1 MWILLL
7 PHTLLVLEKAVRV
20 KQAVAPRMVLMV
32 RLVLVL
38 VLLPQV
44 AVMVEL
50 IPLAVIVVTV
60 LLMDLVAV
68 AGKAV
73 QEEQAGLTVMT
84 AVTAGLAVLMLQAV
98 EVEAQV
104 L

>member
-1 MWILLL
+1 
-7 PHTLLVLEKAVRV
+7 
-20 KQAVAPRMVLMV
+20 
-32 RLVLVL
+32 
-38 VLLPQV
+38 
-44 AVMVEL
+44 
-50 IPLAVIVVTV
+50 
-60 LLMDLVAV
+60 MDLVAV
-68 AGKAV
+68 AVKAV